1 MMETGASSIH
11 KQLRTNLEDYIKSQY
26 FGKTPLLL
34 SALEEHIDDE
44 GLLYKKPFIES
55 SPAYVS
61 VENGIEKSSIPPWMK
76 EYFTQLSEADI
87 GVFKSPFVHQLS
99 ALEAAIEGKNLFVS
113 TGTGSGKTEC
123 FMWPLLAKLAIEARE
138 SKSSWGKRG
147 VRTIIMY
154 PMNALISDQI
164 SRLRRMI
171 GDQDGNFINIFRKT
185 CGKEV
190 RRPQFGMYTGRTPY
204 PGPHSSKVQDRKL
217 EKTLRRVSFPENDSE
232 KEFFDHLL
240 QEGKIPAKADM
251 NQFLQNL
258 HDGIHIPNDEDAEL
272 ITRFEMQQF
281 CPDILITNY
290 SMLEYML
297 LRPREK
303 KIWEDTREWLNESEK
318 NKLLFIIDEAHMYR
332 GSSGGEVALLIRR
345 LFYKLGIRRNR
356 VQFILTTASM
366 PNRTKEDIDSVMKF
380 ANDLTASDTEINF
393 CYLTGE
399 QEYIDSQL
407 KYDIPDSILLE
418 SSSANFEAKNDIRL
432 SALLAF
438 WRQIE
443 GFDYNITDLKSLY
456 NWMYDNLIYYRP
468 FHELIKYCRGNAV
481 SLDELSSRIFPELD
495 HEIALRA
502 VSVLLSIAPLAKN
515 DKGAVLFPARMHM
528 LFKGISGVYACTNP
542 HCSHSH
548 SDNGLTLGEIYLSDS
563 NLYCPYCNS
572 VVYELYNDRR
582 CGALF
587 FKGYI
592 LENDTD
598 LHGNIYLWRYSGQ
611 LIDQMMKEIHLFI
624 PTDDFQLPIRQG
636 KNVIKPCYLDTRSG
650 FINFTDDSLAAKPW
664 ARKLYYCNYS
674 AKGRPQIITFPTCPH
689 CRHQLSKSQLTSFST
704 RGNQSFFNLIKGQFQ
719 LQPAV
724 PGKDDNPERFPNE
737 GRKVLLFSDSRQRA
751 AKLARDMSDAS
762 DISAARQLFVLAI
775 EMMEAD
781 SKKRSM
787 DYLYD
792 YFCLA
797 AAQSHVHIFH
807 NLDRKKFAEDCD
819 SAQKNQMRCKR
830 RGREYKPR
838 FTIAN
843 APVQMQ
849 EYILRLFAGGYN
861 TLYDS
866 ATSWLEPT
874 EDALYDALDD
884 LEESNIIVQEEEF
897 VDFFN
902 AWILSICDM
911 YTAIG
916 HTIKDTVRLKVR
928 PNYGTYGLDADWKF
942 SNVIRSIMGWDN
954 ENKDELI
961 WKRVLKDGFLDSAQP
976 DNGKLYVDMSRV
988 RARFDDTH
996 VWYKCEQCSELTPFI
1011 FRGRCPSCGSVHIH
1025 QMSSD
1030 EYKALDFWRKPI
1042 YEALQGEP
1050 IRVIDTEEHTAQ
1062 LSYKDQR
1069 DELWSRTEQ
1078 YELRFQDFIED
1089 NETPVDILSSTTT
1102 MEVGIDIGSLVAV
1115 GLRNI
1120 PPMRENYQQRAGR
1133 AGRRGASLSTII
1145 TFCEDGPHDTLYFNN
1160 PVPMFRG
1167 DPRKPWIDV
1176 ASEKLLQRHIAIV
1189 TLQEFLAKYN
1199 ESLDIISAAVFLD
1212 HRLDEFAKYLTS
1224 YTMKKDNILLPS
1236 GTRFLYSRFVSEL
1249 KDGFN
1254 VLKQKRINHPELF
1267 GAEEGAKIDAAKT
1280 LLDALY
1286 EEGIIPTYSFPKN
1299 VVNTYIPDI
1308 SNPGRILYEVDRG
1321 LDVAIGEYAPGRSIV
1336 VDKQTYQIGGFYYP
1350 GSEYRAGK
1358 SSAPARAYTEDPNYV
1373 KQVLS
1378 CPKCG
1383 WFGLLEDKTKRCPF
1397 CGNHKL
1403 EISRE
1408 MLRPWG
1414 FAPKNAE
1421 SIPEVQLTEEYTA
1434 VQQPLYSTLPNAQ
1447 EMRLVSGCKKI
1458 RIAARTN
1465 QRIIML
1471 NKGLD
1476 NKGFMVCKDCGAA
1489 MPGDDVN
1496 VLKDI
1501 DRPYKSKK
1509 RCKKCY
1515 HTNSI
1520 NVNLGYDFIT
1530 DMMVLE
1536 FKMDNNI
1543 INVERD
1549 DNPWLDRA
1557 AQSLA
1562 EALRLVTSKKLDIEF
1577 TELVTGYR
1585 LRTGNESAYID
1596 IYLYDSLSSGAGYAV
1611 SIADIMNE
1619 ILLET
1624 KNHLKSC
1631 DCESACSKC
1640 LKHYRNQHVHGLLDR
1655 FAALQLLEWGMD
1667 ANIAPKIPLNEQIKM
1682 IYPLKNILEQSGC
1695 KIDINDGIIAT
1706 GKRNRKEIVI
1716 YPSMWR
1722 ELCDPNTI
1730 FISDAYIKHGKPYAV
1745 KKIIDNV

>member
-1 MMETGASSIH
+1 MKVIHLKKENMMETGASSIH

-138 SKSSWGKRG
+138 SKSSWGRRG

-819 SAQKNQMRCKR
+819 SAQKKSD
-830 RGREYKPR
+830 
-838 FTIAN
+838 A
-843 APVQMQ
+843 MQ
-849 EYILRLFAGGYN
+849 E
-861 TLYDS
+861 T
-866 ATSWLEPT
+866 
-874 EDALYDALDD
+874 
-884 LEESNIIVQEEEF
+884 
-897 VDFFN
+897 
-902 AWILSICDM
+902 
-911 YTAIG
+911 
-916 HTIKDTVRLKVR
+916 
-928 PNYGTYGLDADWKF
+928 
-942 SNVIRSIMGWDN
+942 
-954 ENKDELI
+954 
-961 WKRVLKDGFLDSAQP
+961 
-976 DNGKLYVDMSRV
+976 
-988 RARFDDTH
+988 
-996 VWYKCEQCSELTPFI
+996 
-1011 FRGRCPSCGSVHIH
+1011 
-1025 QMSSD
+1025 
-1030 EYKALDFWRKPI
+1030 
-1042 YEALQGEP
+1042 
-1050 IRVIDTEEHTAQ
+1050 
-1062 LSYKDQR
+1062 
-1069 DELWSRTEQ
+1069 RT
-1078 YELRFQDFIED
+1078 
-1089 NETPVDILSSTTT
+1089 
-1102 MEVGIDIGSLVAV
+1102 
-1115 GLRNI
+1115 
-1120 PPMRENYQQRAGR
+1120 
-1133 AGRRGASLSTII
+1133 
-1145 TFCEDGPHDTLYFNN
+1145 
-1160 PVPMFRG
+1160 
-1167 DPRKPWIDV
+1167 
-1176 ASEKLLQRHIAIV
+1176 
-1189 TLQEFLAKYN
+1189 
-1199 ESLDIISAAVFLD
+1199 
-1212 HRLDEFAKYLTS
+1212 
-1224 YTMKKDNILLPS
+1224 
-1236 GTRFLYSRFVSEL
+1236 
-1249 KDGFN
+1249 
-1254 VLKQKRINHPELF
+1254 RI
-1267 GAEEGAKIDAAKT
+1267 
-1280 LLDALY
+1280 
-1286 EEGIIPTYSFPKN
+1286 
-1299 VVNTYIPDI
+1299 
-1308 SNPGRILYEVDRG
+1308 
-1321 LDVAIGEYAPGRSIV
+1321 
-1336 VDKQTYQIGGFYYP
+1336 
-1350 GSEYRAGK
+1350 
-1358 SSAPARAYTEDPNYV
+1358 
-1373 KQVLS
+1373 
-1378 CPKCG
+1378 
-1383 WFGLLEDKTKRCPF
+1383 
-1397 CGNHKL
+1397 
-1403 EISRE
+1403 
-1408 MLRPWG
+1408 
-1414 FAPKNAE
+1414 
-1421 SIPEVQLTEEYTA
+1421 
-1434 VQQPLYSTLPNAQ
+1434 
-1447 EMRLVSGCKKI
+1447 
-1458 RIAARTN
+1458 
-1465 QRIIML
+1465 
-1471 NKGLD
+1471 
-1476 NKGFMVCKDCGAA
+1476 
-1489 MPGDDVN
+1489 
-1496 VLKDI
+1496 
-1501 DRPYKSKK
+1501 
-1509 RCKKCY
+1509 
-1515 HTNSI
+1515 
-1520 NVNLGYDFIT
+1520 
-1530 DMMVLE
+1530 
-1536 FKMDNNI
+1536 
-1543 INVERD
+1543 
-1549 DNPWLDRA
+1549 
-1557 AQSLA
+1557 
-1562 EALRLVTSKKLDIEF
+1562 
-1577 TELVTGYR
+1577 
-1585 LRTGNESAYID
+1585 
-1596 IYLYDSLSSGAGYAV
+1596 
-1611 SIADIMNE
+1611 
-1619 ILLET
+1619 
-1624 KNHLKSC
+1624 
-1631 DCESACSKC
+1631 
-1640 LKHYRNQHVHGLLDR
+1640 
-1655 FAALQLLEWGMD
+1655 
-1667 ANIAPKIPLNEQIKM
+1667 
-1682 IYPLKNILEQSGC
+1682 
-1695 KIDINDGIIAT
+1695 
-1706 GKRNRKEIVI
+1706 
-1716 YPSMWR
+1716 
-1722 ELCDPNTI
+1722 
-1730 FISDAYIKHGKPYAV
+1730 
-1745 KKIIDNV
+1745 

>member
-1 MMETGASSIH
+1 METGASSIH

-123 FMWPLLAKLAIEARE
+123 FIWPLLAKLAIEARE

-380 ANDLTASDTEINF
+380 ANDLTDSDTEINF

-636 KNVIKPCYLDTRSG
+636 KNVITM
-650 FINFTDDSLAAKPW
+650 
-664 ARKLYYCNYS
+664 
-674 AKGRPQIITFPTCPH
+674 
-689 CRHQLSKSQLTSFST
+689 LS
-704 RGNQSFFNLIKGQFQ
+704 
-719 LQPAV
+719 
-724 PGKDDNPERFPNE
+724 
-737 GRKVLLFSDSRQRA
+737 
-751 AKLARDMSDAS
+751 
-762 DISAARQLFVLAI
+762 
-775 EMMEAD
+775 
-781 SKKRSM
+781 
-787 DYLYD
+787 
-792 YFCLA
+792 
-797 AAQSHVHIFH
+797 
-807 NLDRKKFAEDCD
+807 
-819 SAQKNQMRCKR
+819 
-830 RGREYKPR
+830 
-838 FTIAN
+838 
-843 APVQMQ
+843 
-849 EYILRLFAGGYN
+849 
-861 TLYDS
+861 
-866 ATSWLEPT
+866 
-874 EDALYDALDD
+874 
-884 LEESNIIVQEEEF
+884 
-897 VDFFN
+897 
-902 AWILSICDM
+902 
-911 YTAIG
+911 
-916 HTIKDTVRLKVR
+916 
-928 PNYGTYGLDADWKF
+928 
-942 SNVIRSIMGWDN
+942 
-954 ENKDELI
+954 
-961 WKRVLKDGFLDSAQP
+961 
-976 DNGKLYVDMSRV
+976 
-988 RARFDDTH
+988 
-996 VWYKCEQCSELTPFI
+996 
-1011 FRGRCPSCGSVHIH
+1011 
-1025 QMSSD
+1025 
-1030 EYKALDFWRKPI
+1030 
-1042 YEALQGEP
+1042 
-1050 IRVIDTEEHTAQ
+1050 
-1062 LSYKDQR
+1062 
-1069 DELWSRTEQ
+1069 
-1078 YELRFQDFIED
+1078 
-1089 NETPVDILSSTTT
+1089 
-1102 MEVGIDIGSLVAV
+1102 
-1115 GLRNI
+1115 
-1120 PPMRENYQQRAGR
+1120 
-1133 AGRRGASLSTII
+1133 
-1145 TFCEDGPHDTLYFNN
+1145 
-1160 PVPMFRG
+1160 
-1167 DPRKPWIDV
+1167 
-1176 ASEKLLQRHIAIV
+1176 
-1189 TLQEFLAKYN
+1189 
-1199 ESLDIISAAVFLD
+1199 
-1212 HRLDEFAKYLTS
+1212 
-1224 YTMKKDNILLPS
+1224 
-1236 GTRFLYSRFVSEL
+1236 
-1249 KDGFN
+1249 
-1254 VLKQKRINHPELF
+1254 
-1267 GAEEGAKIDAAKT
+1267 
-1280 LLDALY
+1280 
-1286 EEGIIPTYSFPKN
+1286 
-1299 VVNTYIPDI
+1299 
-1308 SNPGRILYEVDRG
+1308 
-1321 LDVAIGEYAPGRSIV
+1321 
-1336 VDKQTYQIGGFYYP
+1336 
-1350 GSEYRAGK
+1350 
-1358 SSAPARAYTEDPNYV
+1358 
-1373 KQVLS
+1373 
-1378 CPKCG
+1378 
-1383 WFGLLEDKTKRCPF
+1383 
-1397 CGNHKL
+1397 
-1403 EISRE
+1403 
-1408 MLRPWG
+1408 
-1414 FAPKNAE
+1414 
-1421 SIPEVQLTEEYTA
+1421 
-1434 VQQPLYSTLPNAQ
+1434 
-1447 EMRLVSGCKKI
+1447 
-1458 RIAARTN
+1458 
-1465 QRIIML
+1465 
-1471 NKGLD
+1471 
-1476 NKGFMVCKDCGAA
+1476 
-1489 MPGDDVN
+1489 
-1496 VLKDI
+1496 
-1501 DRPYKSKK
+1501 
-1509 RCKKCY
+1509 
-1515 HTNSI
+1515 
-1520 NVNLGYDFIT
+1520 
-1530 DMMVLE
+1530 
-1536 FKMDNNI
+1536 
-1543 INVERD
+1543 
-1549 DNPWLDRA
+1549 
-1557 AQSLA
+1557 
-1562 EALRLVTSKKLDIEF
+1562 
-1577 TELVTGYR
+1577 
-1585 LRTGNESAYID
+1585 
-1596 IYLYDSLSSGAGYAV
+1596 
-1611 SIADIMNE
+1611 
-1619 ILLET
+1619 
-1624 KNHLKSC
+1624 
-1631 DCESACSKC
+1631 
-1640 LKHYRNQHVHGLLDR
+1640 
-1655 FAALQLLEWGMD
+1655 
-1667 ANIAPKIPLNEQIKM
+1667 
-1682 IYPLKNILEQSGC
+1682 
-1695 KIDINDGIIAT
+1695 
-1706 GKRNRKEIVI
+1706 
-1716 YPSMWR
+1716 
-1722 ELCDPNTI
+1722 
-1730 FISDAYIKHGKPYAV
+1730 
-1745 KKIIDNV
+1745 

>member
-1 MMETGASSIH
+1 METGASSIH

-138 SKSSWGKRG
+138 SKSSWGRRG

-819 SAQKNQMRCKR
+819 SAQKKSD
-830 RGREYKPR
+830 
-838 FTIAN
+838 A
-843 APVQMQ
+843 MQ
-849 EYILRLFAGGYN
+849 E
-861 TLYDS
+861 T
-866 ATSWLEPT
+866 
-874 EDALYDALDD
+874 
-884 LEESNIIVQEEEF
+884 
-897 VDFFN
+897 
-902 AWILSICDM
+902 
-911 YTAIG
+911 
-916 HTIKDTVRLKVR
+916 
-928 PNYGTYGLDADWKF
+928 
-942 SNVIRSIMGWDN
+942 
-954 ENKDELI
+954 
-961 WKRVLKDGFLDSAQP
+961 
-976 DNGKLYVDMSRV
+976 
-988 RARFDDTH
+988 
-996 VWYKCEQCSELTPFI
+996 
-1011 FRGRCPSCGSVHIH
+1011 
-1025 QMSSD
+1025 
-1030 EYKALDFWRKPI
+1030 
-1042 YEALQGEP
+1042 
-1050 IRVIDTEEHTAQ
+1050 
-1062 LSYKDQR
+1062 
-1069 DELWSRTEQ
+1069 RT
-1078 YELRFQDFIED
+1078 
-1089 NETPVDILSSTTT
+1089 
-1102 MEVGIDIGSLVAV
+1102 
-1115 GLRNI
+1115 
-1120 PPMRENYQQRAGR
+1120 
-1133 AGRRGASLSTII
+1133 
-1145 TFCEDGPHDTLYFNN
+1145 
-1160 PVPMFRG
+1160 
-1167 DPRKPWIDV
+1167 
-1176 ASEKLLQRHIAIV
+1176 
-1189 TLQEFLAKYN
+1189 
-1199 ESLDIISAAVFLD
+1199 
-1212 HRLDEFAKYLTS
+1212 
-1224 YTMKKDNILLPS
+1224 
-1236 GTRFLYSRFVSEL
+1236 
-1249 KDGFN
+1249 
-1254 VLKQKRINHPELF
+1254 RI
-1267 GAEEGAKIDAAKT
+1267 
-1280 LLDALY
+1280 
-1286 EEGIIPTYSFPKN
+1286 
-1299 VVNTYIPDI
+1299 
-1308 SNPGRILYEVDRG
+1308 
-1321 LDVAIGEYAPGRSIV
+1321 
-1336 VDKQTYQIGGFYYP
+1336 
-1350 GSEYRAGK
+1350 
-1358 SSAPARAYTEDPNYV
+1358 
-1373 KQVLS
+1373 
-1378 CPKCG
+1378 
-1383 WFGLLEDKTKRCPF
+1383 
-1397 CGNHKL
+1397 
-1403 EISRE
+1403 
-1408 MLRPWG
+1408 
-1414 FAPKNAE
+1414 
-1421 SIPEVQLTEEYTA
+1421 
-1434 VQQPLYSTLPNAQ
+1434 
-1447 EMRLVSGCKKI
+1447 
-1458 RIAARTN
+1458 
-1465 QRIIML
+1465 
-1471 NKGLD
+1471 
-1476 NKGFMVCKDCGAA
+1476 
-1489 MPGDDVN
+1489 
-1496 VLKDI
+1496 
-1501 DRPYKSKK
+1501 
-1509 RCKKCY
+1509 
-1515 HTNSI
+1515 
-1520 NVNLGYDFIT
+1520 
-1530 DMMVLE
+1530 
-1536 FKMDNNI
+1536 
-1543 INVERD
+1543 
-1549 DNPWLDRA
+1549 
-1557 AQSLA
+1557 
-1562 EALRLVTSKKLDIEF
+1562 
-1577 TELVTGYR
+1577 
-1585 LRTGNESAYID
+1585 
-1596 IYLYDSLSSGAGYAV
+1596 
-1611 SIADIMNE
+1611 
-1619 ILLET
+1619 
-1624 KNHLKSC
+1624 
-1631 DCESACSKC
+1631 
-1640 LKHYRNQHVHGLLDR
+1640 
-1655 FAALQLLEWGMD
+1655 
-1667 ANIAPKIPLNEQIKM
+1667 
-1682 IYPLKNILEQSGC
+1682 
-1695 KIDINDGIIAT
+1695 
-1706 GKRNRKEIVI
+1706 
-1716 YPSMWR
+1716 
-1722 ELCDPNTI
+1722 
-1730 FISDAYIKHGKPYAV
+1730 
-1745 KKIIDNV
+1745 

>member
-1 MMETGASSIH
+1 MKVIHLKKENMMETGASSIH

-866 ATSWLEPT
+866 ATSW
-874 EDALYDALDD
+874 
-884 LEESNIIVQEEEF
+884 
-897 VDFFN
+897 
-902 AWILSICDM
+902 
-911 YTAIG
+911 
-916 HTIKDTVRLKVR
+916 
-928 PNYGTYGLDADWKF
+928 
-942 SNVIRSIMGWDN
+942 
-954 ENKDELI
+954 
-961 WKRVLKDGFLDSAQP
+961 
-976 DNGKLYVDMSRV
+976 
-988 RARFDDTH
+988 
-996 VWYKCEQCSELTPFI
+996 
-1011 FRGRCPSCGSVHIH
+1011 
-1025 QMSSD
+1025 
-1030 EYKALDFWRKPI
+1030 
-1042 YEALQGEP
+1042 
-1050 IRVIDTEEHTAQ
+1050 
-1062 LSYKDQR
+1062 
-1069 DELWSRTEQ
+1069 
-1078 YELRFQDFIED
+1078 
-1089 NETPVDILSSTTT
+1089 
-1102 MEVGIDIGSLVAV
+1102 
-1115 GLRNI
+1115 
-1120 PPMRENYQQRAGR
+1120 
-1133 AGRRGASLSTII
+1133 
-1145 TFCEDGPHDTLYFNN
+1145 
-1160 PVPMFRG
+1160 
-1167 DPRKPWIDV
+1167 
-1176 ASEKLLQRHIAIV
+1176 
-1189 TLQEFLAKYN
+1189 
-1199 ESLDIISAAVFLD
+1199 
-1212 HRLDEFAKYLTS
+1212 
-1224 YTMKKDNILLPS
+1224 
-1236 GTRFLYSRFVSEL
+1236 
-1249 KDGFN
+1249 
-1254 VLKQKRINHPELF
+1254 
-1267 GAEEGAKIDAAKT
+1267 
-1280 LLDALY
+1280 
-1286 EEGIIPTYSFPKN
+1286 
-1299 VVNTYIPDI
+1299 
-1308 SNPGRILYEVDRG
+1308 
-1321 LDVAIGEYAPGRSIV
+1321 
-1336 VDKQTYQIGGFYYP
+1336 
-1350 GSEYRAGK
+1350 
-1358 SSAPARAYTEDPNYV
+1358 
-1373 KQVLS
+1373 
-1378 CPKCG
+1378 
-1383 WFGLLEDKTKRCPF
+1383 
-1397 CGNHKL
+1397 
-1403 EISRE
+1403 
-1408 MLRPWG
+1408 
-1414 FAPKNAE
+1414 
-1421 SIPEVQLTEEYTA
+1421 
-1434 VQQPLYSTLPNAQ
+1434 
-1447 EMRLVSGCKKI
+1447 
-1458 RIAARTN
+1458 
-1465 QRIIML
+1465 
-1471 NKGLD
+1471 
-1476 NKGFMVCKDCGAA
+1476 
-1489 MPGDDVN
+1489 
-1496 VLKDI
+1496 
-1501 DRPYKSKK
+1501 
-1509 RCKKCY
+1509 
-1515 HTNSI
+1515 
-1520 NVNLGYDFIT
+1520 
-1530 DMMVLE
+1530 
-1536 FKMDNNI
+1536 
-1543 INVERD
+1543 
-1549 DNPWLDRA
+1549 
-1557 AQSLA
+1557 
-1562 EALRLVTSKKLDIEF
+1562 
-1577 TELVTGYR
+1577 
-1585 LRTGNESAYID
+1585 
-1596 IYLYDSLSSGAGYAV
+1596 
-1611 SIADIMNE
+1611 
-1619 ILLET
+1619 
-1624 KNHLKSC
+1624 
-1631 DCESACSKC
+1631 
-1640 LKHYRNQHVHGLLDR
+1640 
-1655 FAALQLLEWGMD
+1655 
-1667 ANIAPKIPLNEQIKM
+1667 
-1682 IYPLKNILEQSGC
+1682 
-1695 KIDINDGIIAT
+1695 
-1706 GKRNRKEIVI
+1706 
-1716 YPSMWR
+1716 
-1722 ELCDPNTI
+1722 
-1730 FISDAYIKHGKPYAV
+1730 
-1745 KKIIDNV
+1745 